1 MFTIIAAVNEKG
13 VIGLENQMPWHVPED
28 LKHFRNTTLGKVLVM
43 GRKTY
48 DSLPKKLDQRQI
60 KIVSK
65 TLDGHNVIHDF
76 EKFLKQYENSP
87 DKIFIA
93 GGSEIYK
100 QSLPYV
106 SEMILSRIPNQLDG
120 DRFFPD
126 FSKDD
131 FYKYKVTE
139 YETFSVEYYR
149 RKEG

>member
-1 MFTIIAAVNEKG
+1 MFTIIAAINEKG
-13 VIGLENQMPWHVPED
+13 VIGLKNQMPWHVPED

-76 EKFLKQYENSP
+76 EKFLKQYEKSP

-93 GGSEIYK
+93 GGSEIYQ

>member
-1 MFTIIAAVNEKG
+1 MFTIIAAINEKG
-13 VIGLENQMPWHVPED
+13 VIGLKNQMPWHVPED

-76 EKFLKQYENSP
+76 EKFLKQYEKSP